1 MQTIQIY
8 WQYIWKVSNNP
19 SKVNHLLSSLPT
31 YCRLVNLL
39 VDDPAKEIATSTAFA
54 DMVNQARMEWAA
66 LVDSFMLSLM
76 EVTEKEEEKYFKV
89 TGELLERVAQLG
101 PAAAVQAFK
110 FTPSSK

>member
-1 MQTIQIY
+1 
-8 WQYIWKVSNNP
+8 
-19 SKVNHLLSSLPT
+19 
-31 YCRLVNLL
+31 
-39 VDDPAKEIATSTAFA
+39 
-54 DMVNQARMEWAA
+54 MEWAA